1 MLTADGRVGIRED
14 GDEVEGLLVIIEVCP
29 TSDEAGCDVGLGS
42 DEVSF
47 VAVDGEPDC

>member
-1 MLTADGRVGIRED
+1 MLTADVRVGIRED

-29 TSDEAGCDVGLGS
+29 SDEAGCDVGLGS